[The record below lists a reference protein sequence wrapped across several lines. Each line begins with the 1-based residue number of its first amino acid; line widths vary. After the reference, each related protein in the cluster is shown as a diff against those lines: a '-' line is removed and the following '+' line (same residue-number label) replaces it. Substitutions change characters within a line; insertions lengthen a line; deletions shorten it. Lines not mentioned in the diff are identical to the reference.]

1 MLARPDCNLCTTANA
16 TACADFKQWNDLGYW
31 IKGGTSGIVLIDD
44 SGMRPTGLR
53 YVYDIADTR
62 KLIGPSVLIWK
73 IKDNQKGS
81 VAKEIQK
88 RFALNTVSSDFSVLL
103 SAWADRVAENRQES
117 WVAELRSAMQTNTE
131 DENRAKEFVLES
143 VRYMLYRRCNLEP
156 ESKAYF
162 DVYFAN
168 KSRYNHL
175 TEMCILGQ
183 ASSAAAEEALREI
196 EKAVKHVMREERS
209 RQHGTE
215 LQENGRLLSSG
226 VGSTRG
232 TEDREIRVLE
242 EDVPAGTSDGP
253 VHGMM
258 MEGTLNEHL
267 EEIDRQANEMMDQLT
282 EQIAK
287 ERGIDEALKARDQM
301 AWIGEMNN
309 IRNAAEEIIRED
321 LIYS

>member
-1 MLARPDCNLCTTANA
+1 MASTKKQIIDLLRETARLVFESSEAYLRFLDCAAANYKYCWQDQIAIYAQRPNA

-131 DENRAKEFVLES
+131 DENRAKESALQSGAGKQS
-143 VRYMLYRRCNLEP
+143 VFRC
-156 ESKAYF
+156 
-162 DVYFAN
+162 
-168 KSRYNHL
+168 
-175 TEMCILGQ
+175 
-183 ASSAAAEEALREI
+183 
-196 EKAVKHVMREERS
+196 
-209 RQHGTE
+209 
-215 LQENGRLLSSG
+215 LLC
-226 VGSTRG
+226 
-232 TEDREIRVLE
+232 E
-242 EDVPAGTSDGP
+242 
-253 VHGMM
+253 
-258 MEGTLNEHL
+258 
-267 EEIDRQANEMMDQLT
+267 
-282 EQIAK
+282 
-287 ERGIDEALKARDQM
+287 
-301 AWIGEMNN
+301 
-309 IRNAAEEIIRED
+309 
-321 LIYS
+321 